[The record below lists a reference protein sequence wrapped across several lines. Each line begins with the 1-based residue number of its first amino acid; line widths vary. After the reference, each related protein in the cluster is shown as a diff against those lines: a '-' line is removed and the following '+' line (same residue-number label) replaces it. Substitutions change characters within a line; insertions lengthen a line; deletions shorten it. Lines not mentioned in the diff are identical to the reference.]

1 MWWRAALG
9 VVALAVG
16 GLWIGQGV
24 GAVKGSF
31 MTGHSQY
38 TVLGI
43 IVTVIGLS
51 LIGWAVRSARAR

>member
-43 IVTVIGLS
+43 VVAVIGLS
-51 LIGWAVRSARAR
+51 LLAWAVRVGRTR